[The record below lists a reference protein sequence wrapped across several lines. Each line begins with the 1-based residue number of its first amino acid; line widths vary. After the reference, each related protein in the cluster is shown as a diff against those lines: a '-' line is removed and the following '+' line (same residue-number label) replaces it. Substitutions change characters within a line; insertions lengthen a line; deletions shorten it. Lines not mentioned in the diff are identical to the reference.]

1 MLTCQHQHLLELS
14 TSLGVFMN
22 LLKKLFSAVCIG
34 AALMASSA
42 AMAQNAKAPSGKVVI
57 NETQFGFIVGGSVG
71 GGELTYEGKTYK
83 FKIGGMS
90 LGANIGVS
98 KVSASGEVYDLKDIS
113 KFPGTYV
120 SLDGTVA
127 LGGGVGGM
135 KLKNEHGVIMRLQ
148 ATTQGLQLNA
158 SSSGVT
164 VKLE

>member
-1 MLTCQHQHLLELS
+1 MNSIKKIL
-14 TSLGVFMN
+14 TSL
-22 LLKKLFSAVCIG
+22 CIG
-34 AALMASSA
+34 TALLVGGVAS
-42 AMAQNAKAPSGKVVI
+42 AQNAKAPSGSVVI
-57 NETQFGFIVGGSVG
+57 NETQFGFIIGGSVG
-71 GGELTYEGKTYK
+71 GGELSYQGKTYK

-98 KVSASGEVYDLKDIS
+98 KVSATGEVYELKDIS

-164 VKLE
+164 VKME

>member
-1 MLTCQHQHLLELS
+1 MNSIKKYLS
-14 TSLGVFMN
+14 TLCV
-22 LLKKLFSAVCIG
+22 G
-34 AALMASSA
+34 AALLSGGVVSA
-42 AMAQNAKAPSGKVVI
+42 QTALAPSGTVVI
-57 NETQFGFIVGGSVG
+57 NETQFGFIIGGSVG
-71 GGELTYEGKTYK
+71 GGELTFAGKTHK

-98 KVSASGEVYDLKDIS
+98 KVSASGEVYNLKDLS

-164 VKLE
+164 VKFE

>member
-1 MLTCQHQHLLELS
+1 MNSIKKYLS
-14 TSLGVFMN
+14 TLCV
-22 LLKKLFSAVCIG
+22 G
-34 AALMASSA
+34 AALLTGGVVSA
-42 AMAQNAKAPSGKVVI
+42 QTALAPSGTVVI
-57 NETQFGFIVGGSVG
+57 NETQFGFIIGGSVG
-71 GGELTYEGKTYK
+71 GGELTFAGKTHK

-98 KVSASGEVYDLKDIS
+98 KVSASGEVYNLKDLS

-164 VKLE
+164 VKFE

>member
-1 MLTCQHQHLLELS
+1 MNSIKKILTGLCVGTALLAG
-14 TSLGVFMN
+14 GV
-22 LLKKLFSAVCIG
+22 
-34 AALMASSA
+34 AS
-42 AMAQNAKAPSGKVVI
+42 AQNTIAPSGSVTI

-71 GGELTYEGKTYK
+71 GGELTYQGKTHK
-83 FKIGGMS
+83 FKIGGVS

-98 KVSASGEVYDLKDIS
+98 KISATGEVYELKDLS

-164 VKLE
+164 VKFE

>member
-1 MLTCQHQHLLELS
+1 MNSIKKILTGL
-14 TSLGVFMN
+14 
-22 LLKKLFSAVCIG
+22 CIG
-34 AALMASSA
+34 TALLAGGVAS
-42 AMAQNAKAPSGKVVI
+42 AQNTVVPSGTVTI

-71 GGELTYEGKTYK
+71 GGELTYQGKTHK
-83 FKIGGMS
+83 FKIGGVS

-98 KVSASGEVYDLKDIS
+98 KISATGEVYELKDLS

-164 VKLE
+164 VKFE

>member
-1 MLTCQHQHLLELS
+1 MNSIKKYLS
-14 TSLGVFMN
+14 TLCV
-22 LLKKLFSAVCIG
+22 G
-34 AALMASSA
+34 AALLSGGVVSA
-42 AMAQNAKAPSGKVVI
+42 QTALAPSGMGVI
-57 NETQFGFIVGGSVG
+57 NETQFGFIIGGSVG
-71 GGELTYEGKTYK
+71 GGELTFAGKTHK

-98 KVSASGEVYDLKDIS
+98 KVSASGEVYNLKDLS

-164 VKLE
+164 VKFE

>member
-1 MLTCQHQHLLELS
+1 MNSIKKCLTS
-14 TSLGVFMN
+14 F
-22 LLKKLFSAVCIG
+22 FIG
-34 AALMASSA
+34 ATLLAGGVAS
-42 AMAQNAKAPSGKVVI
+42 AQSSKTPSGTVVI
-57 NETQFGFIVGGSVG
+57 NETQFGFIVGGSIG
-71 GGELTYEGKTYK
+71 GGELTYQGKTHK

-98 KVSASGEVYDLKDIS
+98 KVSASGEVYDLKDLS

-164 VKLE
+164 VKFE

>member
-1 MLTCQHQHLLELS
+1 MNSIKKILTGL
-14 TSLGVFMN
+14 
-22 LLKKLFSAVCIG
+22 CIG
-34 AALMASSA
+34 TALLAGGVAS
-42 AMAQNAKAPSGKVVI
+42 AQNAIAPSGTVTI

-71 GGELTYEGKTYK
+71 GGELTYQGKTHK
-83 FKIGGMS
+83 FKIGGVS
-90 LGANIGVS
+90 LGANIGIS
-98 KVSASGEVYDLKDIS
+98 KISATGEVYELKDLS

-120 SLDGTVA
+120 SLDGTVT

-164 VKLE
+164 VKFE